1 MTDNRKIEI
10 DLFIEGLF
18 RGFGYD
24 FREYNRN
31 HVERRILKFIEN
43 ENIAS
48 VSMLQHK
55 MFHEPGYFDKM
66 IRYFSVN
73 VTAFFRDEHF
83 FKTFR
88 KEVIPHLKSFPKI
101 KIWHAGCST
110 GQEVY
115 SIAILLEEAGLLNR
129 AHLYGTDFNSDVL
142 VKARRASYSKEDY
155 EEFISSYRKCGGE
168 LSPDKY
174 FQHKD
179 DMYTLSPH
187 LKEKV
192 SFHHHNLTTDHILG
206 EMTVVICRNVL
217 IYFSRPLQD
226 KVFKLFDESIKRGGM
241 LCLGAQETIH
251 QSGIEHKYSKK
262 FNASKIYMKNYVRG
276 Y

>member
-1 MTDNRKIEI
+1 MIDKSKIEI

-18 RGFGYD
+18 KGYGYD

-43 ENIAS
+43 EGITS

-73 VTAFFRDEHF
+73 VTSFFRDEHF
-83 FKTFR
+83 FRTFR

-115 SIAILLEEAGLLNR
+115 SIAILLKEAGLLDR
-129 AHLYGTDFNSDVL
+129 THLYGTDFNADVL
-142 VKARRASYSKEDY
+142 SKARSAVYSKAEYEDFLSNYKKCDGVYPPEDY
-155 EEFISSYRKCGGE
+155 FKHENDLYVLSSY
-168 LSPDKY
+168 
-174 FQHKD
+174 
-179 DMYTLSPH
+179 

-206 EMTVVICRNVL
+206 EMTVVVCRNVL
-217 IYFSRPLQD
+217 IYFSRPLQE
-226 KVFKLFDESIKRGGM
+226 KVFKLFDESIKRGGI
-241 LCLGAQETIH
+241 LCLGARETIH
-251 QSGIEHKYSKK
+251 QSVIEHKYSKK
-262 FNASKIYMKNYVRG
+262 FNESKIYMKNYVRG